1 MSRLP
6 SPRIQGLIVRELAGE
21 LVVYDKTRHRAFC
34 LNPAVASIWKSCEGR
49 TSPGQARRRL
59 EAELGRPVPDAVVS
73 FGVDQLGKA
82 GLLQDAVSSA
92 RKHPSRRE
100 VLRSIGVAGGA
111 LPPPFAFLPLPP
123 PGVRASV

>member
-34 LNPAVASIWKSCEGR
+34 LNPTVASIWKSCEGR

-100 VLRSIGVAGGA
+100 VLRSIGVAGGRH
-111 LPPPFAFLPLPP
+111 PPHYGCLPLTPL
-123 PGVRASV
+123 GAR